1 MLDINNEGALEAGQ
15 CMDELIRKIN
25 SEITGGCM
33 IPIKLPKKESIR
45 IIDTAKEWFYKHYED
60 SVQEN
65 YYAIDKS
72 VISSPSY
79 QKTKSFELICLH
91 ESADREY
98 LHGYHNIHAL
108 AYENYNNNND
118 NYESIFESDNKDNL
132 PLLVFHYGLSLREIE
147 SMLERRNYIIK
158 NDSFVDVQS
167 IKY

>member
-1 MLDINNEGALEAGQ
+1 MNDKDDLKLIYILKIGTNTRNEGLYEFIFSKDIENVLIDDWCWDISPACDNAVPPT
-15 CMDELIRKIN
+15 DE
-25 SEITGGCM
+25 
-33 IPIKLPKKESIR
+33 
-45 IIDTAKEWFYKHYED
+45 Y
-60 SVQEN
+60 
-65 YYAIDKS
+65 IDK
-72 VISSPSY
+72 IINL
-79 QKTKSFELICLH
+79 KTKSFELICLH

-132 PLLVFHYGLSLREIE
+132 PLLVFHYGLSLTEIE

>member
-79 QKTKSFELICLH
+79 KKTKSFELPGPRPDGSGRIF
-91 ESADREY
+91 SV
-98 LHGYHNIHAL
+98 
-108 AYENYNNNND
+108 NNL
-118 NYESIFESDNKDNL
+118 SVAGGQMI
-132 PLLVFHYGLSLREIE
+132 GLSGKTVFIDTV
-147 SMLERRNYIIK
+147 S
-158 NDSFVDVQS
+158 
-167 IKY
+167 